1 MSKKYN
7 KRVTLERINSRL
19 YNKYAFE
26 NHTIR
31 GKVKIEFAVYIS
43 MSIMRLCQ
51 NMKFSK
57 MYLNKICK

>member
-31 GKVKIEFAVYIS
+31 GKVKIEFAVYKWV
-43 MSIMRLCQ
+43 LWG
-51 NMKFSK
+51 
-57 MYLNKICK
+57 YVKIWSLAKCT